1 MDIKIISY
9 HVYLASICAAAWPGG
24 RVGRGGDAGG
34 PCEPVRDG
42 VVGVVEVEVVLGAGQ
57 TVRELDRVFDLRRR
71 EGRVGRGVA
80 VRGPAAT
87 IQCANLTKIKQ
98 QEKIFRCLRKIF
110 PQRVQWVATTRLIV
124 NGCNNDAMAHP
135 AA

>member
-1 MDIKIISY
+1 MFSDIWRTPRDQGLLPGLGRDGE
-9 HVYLASICAAAWPGG
+9 VGG
-24 RVGRGGDAGG
+24 RVGGSGDARRPGQ
-34 PCEPVRDG
+34 PVRDG
-42 VVGVVEVEVVLGAGQ
+42 VVGVVEVEVVLSAGQ

-98 QEKIFRCLRKIF
+98 QEKYF
-110 PQRVQWVATTRLIV
+110 VV
-124 NGCNNDAMAHP
+124 
-135 AA
+135 

>member
-1 MDIKIISY
+1 M
-9 HVYLASICAAAWPGG
+9 HLAFICAAAWPGG

-34 PCEPVRDG
+34 PGEPVRDG

-57 TVRELDRVFDLRRR
+57 PVRELDRVFDLRRR

-98 QEKIFRCLRKIF
+98 QEKYFVVWEKYF
-110 PQRVQWVATTRLIV
+110 HKGFSESQQH
-124 NGCNNDAMAHP
+124 G
-135 AA
+135 